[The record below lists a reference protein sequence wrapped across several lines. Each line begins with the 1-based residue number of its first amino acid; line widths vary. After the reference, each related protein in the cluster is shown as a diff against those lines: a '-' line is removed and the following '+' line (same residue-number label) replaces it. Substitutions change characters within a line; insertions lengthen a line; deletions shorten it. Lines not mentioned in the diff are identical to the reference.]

1 MNYQELVDVY
11 IRLDST
17 TKRLEKTEIIANF
30 FKTIEDDS
38 LYDICLL
45 ILGGVFPAWS
55 DKELGIGDKLL
66 IQAISKVVG
75 ISKISVEEEINAQ
88 GDIGIACE
96 KLFSK
101 KQQTTFFL
109 KPLTVNFVFSSLQ
122 KLADISG
129 NNSTNKKIS
138 IITELLSLASPSEA
152 KYISRTIIEVLR
164 IGVGEGIVR
173 DAISQAFN
181 VDKKITER
189 SHMLTNDLG
198 LVADVAKKEGENGL
212 KKLTLTPG
220 KPVKPM
226 LAQLSSGIKESIKEM
241 GKAICETKYD
251 GIRLQIHRKNNEIA
265 IFTRRLEN
273 ITLAMPEIVKLIEE
287 CLPHFDFIVE
297 GEVIATKNGKPISFQ
312 NILHR
317 VIRKYN
323 IEDAV
328 VNVPLKIFLFDVLFY
343 KKPMIDEPLIERR
356 NLLEDIVDLSNDDI
370 NLSKKIIGT
379 CENIPE
385 IESLFEE
392 SINENHEGIMIKD
405 SKEPYIPG
413 LRGKKMLKF
422 KAEPETLDVVVVGGT
437 RGLGKR
443 GDFIGSY
450 LVALKDENDELKTI
464 AHVATGLDDETLE
477 YLTSKMKE
485 YEISQKD
492 NKIFVKPKIILE
504 IAYSEIVNS
513 PEYEIGYS
521 LRFPVVKS
529 VRKDKG
535 LDDIDTIE
543 RLKSMYKE

>member
-317 VIRKYN
+317 VKRKYN
-323 IEDAV
+323 IEEAIE
-328 VNVPLKIFLFDVLFY
+328 NVPLKIFLFDVLFY

>member
-1 MNYQELVDVY
+1 
-11 IRLDST
+11 
-17 TKRLEKTEIIANF
+17 
-30 FKTIEDDS
+30 
-38 LYDICLL
+38 
-45 ILGGVFPAWS
+45 
-55 DKELGIGDKLL
+55 
-66 IQAISKVVG
+66 
-75 ISKISVEEEINAQ
+75 
-88 GDIGIACE
+88 
-96 KLFSK
+96 
-101 KQQTTFFL
+101 
-109 KPLTVNFVFSSLQ
+109 
-122 KLADISG
+122 
-129 NNSTNKKIS
+129 
-138 IITELLSLASPSEA
+138 
-152 KYISRTIIEVLR
+152 VLR

-317 VIRKYN
+317 VKRKYN
-323 IEDAV
+323 IEEAIE
-328 VNVPLKIFLFDVLFY
+328 NVPLKIFLFDVLFY

>member
-317 VIRKYN
+317 VKRKYN
-323 IEDAV
+323 IEEAIE
-328 VNVPLKIFLFDVLFY
+328 NVPLKIFLFDVLFY

-370 NLSKKIIGT
+370 KLSKKIIGT